1 MKKNKALFDQ
11 MPSIEDYGIIS
22 DCHSVALVSTQA
34 SIDWCCMPQIDS
46 PSCFGRIINVNSG
59 YCQILPQGE
68 VKITRRYLKNTLILE
83 FYFESKSAKAKLTD
97 CFVFDKK
104 IEYPVSQVLRIVEG
118 IEGDMDFKLDILPRF
133 DYGLTKPWIRK
144 YHKNL
149 FVAIASDQGLCV
161 SSNID
166 FNFKKRHQVQT
177 FFNVKKNQKKYLSI
191 QWGIPHALEQGNFY
205 VYEQF
210 ELDFLLEQTIN
221 CWKTWS
227 SQFSYKGEYANLVL
241 RSALTLKALSNSA
254 TGGIAAAATTSLPEA
269 LPGNRNWDYRYCWIR
284 DSYFTINTLSK
295 IGFKNEARL
304 FDRFVDRTSGDTAS
318 GLQVLYGIDGRKF
331 LFEYEL
337 NMLSGYKGAKPVR
350 IGNLAFEQHQ
360 LGNDGWLLEMFY
372 RSEKLNFPICEER
385 WSYIKGIVKKVINNW
400 EMPDSGI
407 WERRDHEENFV
418 FSKVLC
424 WATLNRAIKLAK
436 KLNKKVHKS
445 WIVTRKLIYE
455 AIMEKGY
462 DKNRGVFIQSFE
474 SKVMDSALLLMPQL
488 DFIKYENPKMI
499 RTVQAIWEDL
509 NEDGLI
515 RRYRTEDDSLEG
527 REGVFLPSCFWLV
540 TCLAKQGLHNE
551 ARKIFKRA
559 IKTGNDL
566 GLFAEIYD
574 NSTKKAL
581 GNFPQAY
588 THLSLID
595 AVLSL
600 QREKK

>member
-1 MKKNKALFDQ
+1 MKKEKALSEK
-11 MPSIEDYGIIS
+11 MPTIEDYGIIS

-34 SIDWCCMPQIDS
+34 SIDWCCMPKIDS
-46 PSCFGRIINVNSG
+46 PSCFGRIINVISGG
-59 YCQILPQGE
+59 YCQIFPRQE
-68 VKITRRYLKNTLILE
+68 VKVNRRYLKNTLILE
-83 FYFESKSAKAKLTD
+83 FYFESGSSKAKLTD
-97 CFVFDKK
+97 CFVYDKK
-104 IEYPVSQVLRIVEG
+104 IDYPVSQVLRIIEG
-118 IEGDMDFKLDILPRF
+118 IEGEMDFKLDILPRF

-144 YHKNL
+144 YNKNL

-177 FFNVKKNQKKYLSI
+177 FFKIKKNQKKYLSL
-191 QWGIPHALEQGNFY
+191 QWGIPHELEQGNFY
-205 VYEQF
+205 VYQPF
-210 ELDFLLEQTIN
+210 ELDFLLKRTIN
-221 CWKTWS
+221 CWKSWS
-227 SQFSYKGEYANLVL
+227 SQCSYKGIYSGLVL

-295 IGFKNEARL
+295 IGFRDEARM
-304 FDRFVDRTSGDTAS
+304 FDRFIDRSSGDTAS

-331 LFEYEL
+331 IYEYTLEK
-337 NMLSGYKGAKPVR
+337 LSGYKGAKPVR

-372 RSEKLNFPICEER
+372 RSEKLNFPSCEER
-385 WSYIKGIVKKVINNW
+385 WSYISGIVKIVINNW
-400 EMPDSGI
+400 ELSDSGI
-407 WERRDHEENFV
+407 WERRDREENFV

-424 WATLNRAIKLAK
+424 WSTINRAIILAK
-436 KLNKKVHKS
+436 KLNKKIHKS
-445 WIVTRKLIYE
+445 WLITRKLIYE

-462 DKNRGVFIQSFE
+462 DKKRGVFIQSFE
-474 SKVMDSALLLMPQL
+474 CKNMDSALLLMPRL

-499 RTVQAIWEDL
+499 RTAQAIWEDL
-509 NEDGLI
+509 RDEGLI
-515 RRYRTEDDSLEG
+515 RRYPADIDSLEG
-527 REGVFLPSCFWLV
+527 NEGVFLPSCFWLV
-540 TCLAKQGLHNE
+540 TCFAKQGFHKE

-559 IKTGNDL
+559 ITTGNDL

-574 NSTKKAL
+574 TSTKKPL

-600 QREKK
+600 KKT